1 MKHEELIYAKSFFFL
16 VLFRKKNAI
25 IVYKI
30 LEDISMSK
38 LQ

>member
-1 MKHEELIYAKSFFFL
+1 MQRVFFFL

-38 LQ
+38 LQWYFL